1 MSQYDLYT
9 DFELADL
16 LNKGDEPAFNHL
28 YNKYWDKLYAM
39 ASHRLDDPAEGEEVV
54 QDIFF
59 NLWKKRE
66 TFRLQR
72 GFENY
77 FAVALKYEVITRRAK
92 RLKNKEFQAKLHI
105 ALSDFRTEEDFH
117 QFDLD
122 QLQTQLEYRINQLP
136 KKCHLVFTL
145 SRESELTNK
154 QIAKKLQVSEK
165 TVEKHITH
173 ALKFLKAHFG
183 HYFNLILL
191 LLVSY

>member
-1 MSQYDLYT
+1 MSSYDLYT
-9 DFELADL
+9 DFEIVDL
-16 LNKGDEPAFNHL
+16 LNQNDESAFRHL
-28 YNKYWDKLYAM
+28 YNKYWDKLFIM
-39 ASHRLDDPAEGEEVV
+39 ASNRLDDPTEGEEVV

-92 RLKNKEFQAKLHI
+92 RLKNKAFQTQLYS
-105 ALSDFRTEEDFH
+105 ALNEPYIEEAFH

-122 QLQTQLEYRINQLP
+122 QLQSQLKYRINQLP
-136 KKCHLVFTL
+136 KKCQLVFTL
-145 SRESELTNK
+145 SRESELSNK
-154 QIAKKLQVSEK
+154 QIAEKLNISEK

-173 ALKFLKAHFG
+173 ALKFLKTHFG

-191 LLVSY
+191 LLISL